1 MFNGKDNM
9 DSDTGAADGSDRG
22 ANNPDSSGDGDGD
35 EKSRINAW
43 SAGGAG
49 VFVAVGFAVA
59 DAFWPAL
66 AVLLGALVAS
76 GLLLLLGRGK
86 KRYVLAGVVYCLGLA
101 IALELLGSGV
111 VETAYVRVVLPAVA
125 GLGAISASLVLIKV
139 GGKRAIRAIAAG
151 LPVDRE
157 YLAQIWETLAAF
169 GSLLALAWLLLTFTE
184 KVVRYTSVS
193 VGAVALLVANMLG
206 YQRFVTIL
214 GMEFE
219 AVMVLFVGCVL
230 LWFHVL
236 DTLHNSWRT
245 VAMSA
250 EKAGSAAGSAASR
263 VTDDDSTPGSR
274 G

>member
-1 MFNGKDNM
+1 M
-9 DSDTGAADGSDRG
+9 DSDSSGPGDGSDRG
-22 ANNPDSSGDGDGD
+22 TNDSGTDRPETEADEGSDDG
-35 EKSRINAW
+35 SRINAW

-49 VFVAVGFAVA
+49 VLVTVGFAVA

-76 GLLLLLGRGK
+76 GLLLLLGRGQ

-101 IALELLGSGV
+101 IALEVLGPGV

-125 GLGAISASLVLIKV
+125 GLGAISASLVVVKV
-139 GGKRAIRAIAAG
+139 GGKRAIKAIAAG

-157 YLAQIWETLAAF
+157 YLAQVWETLAAF

-193 VGAVALLVANMLG
+193 VGAVALLIANMLG

-214 GMEFE
+214 GMDFE

-250 EKAGSAAGSAASR
+250 EKAGSAASR
-263 VTDDDSTPGSR
+263 VTSDDSTPGSR

>member
-1 MFNGKDNM
+1 MV
-9 DSDTGAADGSDRG
+9 SDTGETGGSTPETGEESTDEGRTSEDPNDGG
-22 ANNPDSSGDGDGD
+22 LV
-35 EKSRINAW
+35 NAW
-43 SAGGAG
+43 SAGAAG
-49 VFVAVGFAVA
+49 VLVTTGFAVA

-76 GLLLLLGRGK
+76 GLLLLRGRGK
-86 KRYVLAGVVYCLGLA
+86 KRYVLVGVVYCLGLA
-101 IALELLGSGV
+101 VALEVLGPGV
-111 VETAYVRVVLPAVA
+111 VETAYVRVVLPAAA
-125 GLGAISASLVLIKV
+125 GLGAISACLVVVKV
-139 GGKRAIRAIAAG
+139 GGKRAIKAIAAT
-151 LPVDRE
+151 LPVDEE
-157 YLAQIWETLAAF
+157 YLAQVWEALAAF

-193 VGAVALLVANMLG
+193 VGAVVLLIANMLG

-214 GMEFE
+214 GMDFE

-263 VTDDDSTPGSR
+263 VTGDDSTPESR